1 MNIKKE
7 YGKRAIDRGVC
18 VCVCEIQSERKRGK
32 REQWSMLS

>member
-7 YGKRAIDRGVC
+7 YGKRATDRG